1 MTQLSVNQAAFTDAL
16 IRAREASER
25 GDLPGALQLLVGL
38 IRESTDA
45 PGSERVVQAR
55 VALAEVYEGLAQYDG
70 ADEALAPYDVR
81 ALDDFAPHLRG
92 LLLLAF
98 GSRAYWQQDFPRSIT
113 LLNRALEVVEPMGD
127 AANLARVY
135 HCLGRT
141 YWSLDEQPLAREHY
155 EIAIEWGRRA
165 HRDRA
170 LAITYM
176 NLGLVARHEGDLDEA
191 GMCYRLALRLLRN
204 TTDEINRARLQNN
217 LAVMLLLQGNFYEAA
232 NASRRALEH
241 LAGSQAD
248 GLLAMIYNN
257 LAITLIYTG
266 EWAAAESHVQQSLA
280 MARAAGDRM
289 NEGKNLET
297 LGVLRAYQGRVNE
310 ANELLRCSLTR
321 AREMGSK
328 KDETQSLR
336 SLARLWLMAR
346 NTHLSLTYAREARD
360 VAREINDERLASEAT
375 LLLVEAYR
383 RSDKWMPAE
392 DWANVA
398 QSELVHLPYP
408 YLDAILQRNLASF
421 ISRRRDPSK
430 GERLFQQT
438 EEAFR
443 SMNATYQVAMTIF
456 EHSESL
462 VRRGE
467 YPAAHERF
475 REAARQFRDMGAQLD
490 AERAESEAQRAAEQ
504 MAAWQIPP
512 SPSINL
518 IPPDVAPLI
527 TQILSAASG
536 RERLLRELMFAA
548 KSALAADS
556 AAIFAADDDGQ
567 LYAQATIDL
576 NERGRERAARAVAQ
590 HLATKGRETVVAATS
605 ESGALGLS
613 SSAVAAR
620 CDALDEFCRT
630 LAPRRNGGAFVL
642 YLHAPAPLSD
652 RRREILDAL
661 TGCVRLALQ
670 MIDLRTDIKRAKPF
684 NAMALPSAAGLFPNI
699 IATSFA
705 MRDVLSRMER
715 LKDSDATVL
724 VLGES
729 GTGKEVIARALHEES
744 HRRDKVFLP
753 FNCTAAPR
761 ELVESQL
768 FGHRR
773 GTFTGAV
780 NDQRGIIRAA
790 EGGTLFLDEIG
801 DLSPEVQP
809 KLLRFLQGG
818 EIMPLGEAPLKVNV
832 RVIAATNR
840 DLELDTREGRFREDL
855 FYRLNT
861 FVIKVP
867 PLRERPED
875 IPLLASYYFEE
886 MCRRNNRQLSGITPE
901 AMSYLV
907 SYHWPGNVRQLR
919 SEIERIVVFAEDGQ
933 SVGAESLSSDILRA
947 ATAPSPV
954 RFHLDFSEPIDFKK
968 LMLDIERQL
977 LTAARARQRGN
988 MTRAAG
994 LLGLSRQ
1001 TLNYKLRRFDI
1012 AHTVMDGLGDRE
1024 Q

>member
-1 MTQLSVNQAAFTDAL
+1 MTQAPVNQTTFTDAL
-16 IRAREASER
+16 VRAQKANDRGDLSGAQTLLLELIASGADAHTSER
-25 GDLPGALQLLVGL
+25 GVL
-38 IRESTDA
+38 
-45 PGSERVVQAR
+45 AR
-55 VALAEVYEGLAQYDG
+55 TLLAEIYEGLGRYDSV
-70 ADEALAPYDVR
+70 DEALAPYDVR
-81 ALDDFAPHLRG
+81 ALDEFAPHLRG
-92 LLLLAF
+92 LLLVAM
-98 GSRAYWQQDFPRSIT
+98 GSRAYWQNDFPRSVT
-113 LLNRALEVVEPMGD
+113 LLNRGLECLEPTGD
-127 AANLARVY
+127 AASLSRAY

-141 YWSLDEQPLAREHY
+141 YWALDEQPLAREHY
-155 EIAIEWGRRA
+155 EMAIEWGRRA

-191 GMCYRLALRLLRN
+191 GMCYRRALRLLRH
-204 TTDEINRARLQNN
+204 TTDEINRGRLQTN
-217 LAVMLLLQGNFYEAA
+217 LGVMLLYQGNFYEAA

-241 LAGSQAD
+241 LAGSHND
-248 GLLAMIYNN
+248 LLLGMVYNN
-257 LAITLIYTG
+257 LAITSIYMG
-266 EWAAAESHVQQSLA
+266 EWAVAESRLQQALGI
-280 MARAAGDRM
+280 ARAGGDRLS
-289 NEGKNLET
+289 EGRYSET
-297 LGVLRAYQGRVNE
+297 LGALRAHQGRVSE
-310 ANELLRCSLTR
+310 ANELLRFAHTR
-321 AREMGSK
+321 AQEMGSK
-328 KDETQSLR
+328 KDETLALL
-336 SLARLWLMAR
+336 SLAKLWLMAR
-346 NTHLSLTYAREARD
+346 NMHLSLTYARNARD
-360 VAREINDERLASEAT
+360 LAREINDDRLASEAA
-375 LLLVEAYR
+375 LLMIEGYR

-392 DWANVA
+392 DWAAIA
-398 QSELVHLPYP
+398 QSELEHLPYP
-408 YLDAILQRNLASF
+408 YLDTILQRNLAGF

-443 SMNATYQVAMTIF
+443 SMNAAYQVAVTIF
-456 EHSESL
+456 EHAESL

-475 REAARQFRDMGAQLD
+475 LEAAKQFRSFGAQLD
-490 AERAESEAQRAAEQ
+490 AERAESEAQRAAER

-512 SPSINL
+512 APSINL

-527 TQILSAASG
+527 TQILSASSG

-556 AAIFAADDDGQ
+556 AAVFAADDDGQ
-567 LYAQATIDL
+567 LYAQAMIDL
-576 NERGRERAARAVAQ
+576 DEEGRERAAQAVIN
-590 HLATKGRETVVAATS
+590 HLAAKEKETGAQSADTGTLSLSTAGASRGATQS
-605 ESGALGLS
+605 EH
-613 SSAVAAR
+613 
-620 CDALDEFCRT
+620 CRT
-630 LAPRRNGGAFVL
+630 LGPRRNGGAFVL
-642 YLHAPAPLSD
+642 YLHAPSPLSD
-652 RRREILDAL
+652 RRRETLDAL
-661 TGCVRLALQ
+661 VGCARLALQ
-670 MIDLRTDIKRAKPF
+670 MIDLRSDMKRARPF
-684 NAMALPSAAGLFPNI
+684 NAMALPSASGLFPNI

-744 HRRDKVFLP
+744 SRRDKVFLP

-801 DLSPEVQP
+801 DLSLEVQP

-818 EIMPLGEAPLKVNV
+818 EIMPLGEAPQKVNV

-840 DLELDTREGRFREDL
+840 DLERDVREGRFREDL

-886 MCRRNNRQLSGITPE
+886 TCRRNNRQLAGITPE
-901 AMSYLV
+901 AMSHLV
-907 SYHWPGNVRQLR
+907 RYQWPGNVRQLR

-947 ATAPSPV
+947 ATAESPV
-954 RFHLDFSEPIDFKK
+954 RFHLDFSKPIDFKEI
-968 LMLDIERQL
+968 MLDVERQL
-977 LTAARARQRGN
+977 LTEALARHSGN

-1012 AHTVMDGLGDRE
+1012 AHPVTDETGVTDH
-1024 Q
+1024 

>member
-1 MTQLSVNQAAFTDAL
+1 MKQLPVHQAAFTDVL
-16 IRAREASER
+16 IRAQKASER
-25 GDLPGALQLLVGL
+25 GDLLDARKLLVDL
-38 IRESTDA
+38 IREGTDA
-45 PGSERVVQAR
+45 PQSERCVQAR
-55 VALAEVYEGLAQYDG
+55 TALAEVYEGLAQYEG

-81 ALDDFAPHLRG
+81 ALDDFPPHLRG

-98 GSRAYWQQDFPRSIT
+98 GSRAYWQHDFPRSVT
-113 LLNRALEVVEPMGD
+113 LLNRALEVLEPTGD

-204 TTDEINRARLQNN
+204 TTDEINRARLQTN
-217 LAVMLLLQGNFYEAA
+217 LGVMLLWQGNFYEAA
-232 NASRRALEH
+232 NATRRALEH
-241 LAGSQAD
+241 LAGSQSHSQ
-248 GLLAMIYNN
+248 LAAVYNN
-257 LAITLIYTG
+257 LALTLIYTG
-266 EWAAAESHVQQSLA
+266 EWAAAESHAQQALGI
-280 MARAAGDRM
+280 ARAAGDRM
-289 NEGKNLET
+289 GEGQYTET
-297 LGVLRAYQGRVNE
+297 LGALRSYQGRVNE
-310 ANELLRCSLTR
+310 ANELLRFSLVR

-328 KDETQSLR
+328 KDETQTLR
-336 SLARLWLMAR
+336 SLSKLWLMAR
-346 NTHLSLTYAREARD
+346 NTHLALTYAREARD
-360 VAREINDERLASEAT
+360 LAREINDERLASEAT
-375 LLLVEAYR
+375 LLLVEGYR

-392 DWANVA
+392 DWAAIA
-398 QSELVHLPYP
+398 QSELEHLPYP
-408 YLDAILQRNLASF
+408 YLDAILQRHVASF

-443 SMNATYQVAMTIF
+443 SMNAIYQVAVTIF
-456 EHSESL
+456 EHGESL
-462 VRRGE
+462 ARRGE

-475 REAARQFRDMGAQLD
+475 REAATQFRDMGAQLD
-490 AERAESEAQRAAEQ
+490 ADRADTEAQRAAER

-512 SPSINL
+512 APSINL

-536 RERLLRELMFAA
+536 RERLLRELMFTT

-576 NERGRERAARAVAQ
+576 NDGGRERAVRAVTQ
-590 HLATKGRETVVAATS
+590 HLAAKGKEAGANSVEGVAMA
-605 ESGALGLS
+605 LS
-613 SSAVAAR
+613 SSMPR
-620 CDALDEFCRT
+620 GALDEHCRT

-642 YLHAPAPLSD
+642 YLHAPSPLSD

-661 TGCVRLALQ
+661 VGCARLGLQ
-670 MIDLRTDIKRAKPF
+670 MIDLRTDMKRAKPF
-684 NAMALPSAAGLFPNI
+684 NAMALPSAAGLFPNM

-840 DLELDTREGRFREDL
+840 DLELDAREGRFREDL

-947 ATAPSPV
+947 AITPSPV

-977 LTAARARQRGN
+977 LTEAVTRQSGN

-1012 AHTVMDGLGDRE
+1012 AHPMMDGIDLE
-1024 Q
+1024 H

>member
-1 MTQLSVNQAAFTDAL
+1 MTQIPVNQAIFTDAL
-16 IRAREASER
+16 IRAQKANER
-25 GDLPGALQLLVGL
+25 GDLTGAQKLLLEL
-38 IRESTDA
+38 IAEGKDA
-45 PGSERVVQAR
+45 PGSERDVQAR
-55 VALAEVYEGLAQYDG
+55 TLLAEIYEGLGQYDG

-81 ALDDFAPHLRG
+81 ALDDLAPHLRG
-92 LLLLAF
+92 LLLVAF
-98 GSRAYWQQDFPRSIT
+98 GSRAYWQNDFPRSVT
-113 LLNRALEVVEPMGD
+113 LLNRALECLEPTGD
-127 AANLARVY
+127 ATSLARVY

-141 YWSLDEQPLAREHY
+141 YWALDEQPLAREHY
-155 EIAIEWGRRA
+155 EIAIEWGRRS

-191 GMCYRLALRLLRN
+191 GMCYRRALRLLRH
-204 TTDEINRARLQNN
+204 TADEINRARLQNN
-217 LAVMLLLQGNFYEAA
+217 LGVMLLYQGNFYEAA

-241 LAGSQAD
+241 LTGSQN
-248 GLLAMIYNN
+248 GLLLGMVYNN
-257 LAITLIYTG
+257 LAIVALYMG
-266 EWAAAESHVQQSLA
+266 EWAVAESRLQQALGI
-280 MARAAGDRM
+280 ARSSGDRLT
-289 NEGKNLET
+289 EGTYTET
-297 LGVLRAYQGRVNE
+297 LGQLRTHQGRVSE
-310 ANELLRCSLTR
+310 ANELLRFALAR
-321 AREMGSK
+321 AVEMGSK
-328 KDETQSLR
+328 KDETQALL
-336 SLARLWLMAR
+336 SLAKLWLMSR
-346 NTHLSLTYAREARD
+346 NMHLSLTYARNARD
-360 VAREINDERLASEAT
+360 LAREINDERLASEAA
-375 LLLVEAYR
+375 LLMIEGYR

-392 DWANVA
+392 DWASVA
-398 QSELVHLPYP
+398 QSELEHLPYP
-408 YLDAILQRNLASF
+408 YLDTILQRNLASF

-443 SMNATYQVAMTIF
+443 SMNAAYQVAVTIF
-456 EHSESL
+456 EHGESL

-475 REAARQFRDMGAQLD
+475 TEAARQFHSFGAQVD
-490 AERAESEAQRAAEQ
+490 GERAESEAQRAAER

-512 SPSINL
+512 APSINL

-527 TQILSAASG
+527 TQILSASSG

-576 NERGRERAARAVAQ
+576 DEQGRERAAKAVSD
-590 HLATKGRETVVAATS
+590 HLAAKEREAGATPS
-605 ESGALGLS
+605 ESSALGLS
-613 SSAVAAR
+613 SSAPR
-620 CDALDEFCRT
+620 GALDEHCRT

-642 YLHAPAPLSD
+642 YLHAPSPLSD

-661 TGCVRLALQ
+661 TGCARLALQ
-670 MIDLRTDIKRAKPF
+670 MIDLRTDMKRARPF
-684 NAMALPSAAGLFPNI
+684 NAMALPSASGLFPNI
-699 IATSFA
+699 IATSFV

-744 HRRDKVFLP
+744 GRRDKVFLP

-801 DLSPEVQP
+801 DLSLEVQP

-818 EIMPLGEAPLKVNV
+818 EIMPLGEAPQKVNV

-840 DLELDTREGRFREDL
+840 DLELDVREGRFREDL

-875 IPLLASYYFEE
+875 IPLLVSYYFEE
-886 MCRRNNRQLSGITPE
+886 TCRRNNRQLAGITPE

-907 SYHWPGNVRQLR
+907 RYQWPGNVRQLR

-947 ATAPSPV
+947 AAQQSPV
-954 RFHLDFSEPIDFKK
+954 RFHLDFSKPIDFKEI
-968 LMLDIERQL
+968 MLEVERQL
-977 LTAARARQRGN
+977 LTEALARYSGN

-1001 TLNYKLRRFDI
+1001 TLNYKLRRFDV
-1012 AHTVMDGLGDRE
+1012 AHRISDDPSDKE
-1024 Q
+1024 H

>member
-1 MTQLSVNQAAFTDAL
+1 MKQLPINQAAFSDAL
-16 IRAREASER
+16 IRAQKATER
-25 GDLPGALQLLVGL
+25 GDLLGAQKLLVEL
-38 IRESTDA
+38 IGEGTDQ
-45 PGSERVVQAR
+45 PTSERGIQAR
-55 VALAEVYEGLAQYDG
+55 TALAEVCEGLAQYEG
-70 ADEALAPYDVR
+70 ADEALSPYDVR
-81 ALDDFAPHLRG
+81 ALDDFSPHLRG

-98 GSRAYWQQDFPRSIT
+98 GSCAYWQQDFPRSVT
-113 LLNRALEVVEPMGD
+113 LLNRALELLEPMGD
-127 AANLARVY
+127 AVSLHRVY

-204 TTDEINRARLQNN
+204 TTDEINRARLQTN

-232 NASRRALEH
+232 NASQRALEH
-241 LAGSQAD
+241 LAGSQS
-248 GLLAMIYNN
+248 GSLLAIVNNN
-257 LAITLIYTG
+257 LAITQIYTG
-266 EWAAAESHVQQSLA
+266 EWAMAESRAQQALGI
-280 MARAAGDRM
+280 ARDTGDRIK
-289 NEGKNLET
+289 EGAGMET
-297 LGVLRAYQGRVNE
+297 LGVLRAHQGRIPE
-310 ANELLRCSLTR
+310 ANELLRNSLTI
-321 AREMGSK
+321 ARETGSK

-336 SLARLWLMAR
+336 SLARLWLMSR
-346 NTHLSLTYAREARD
+346 NTHLALTYAREARD
-360 VAREINDERLASEAT
+360 LAREINDERLASEAT
-375 LLLVEAYR
+375 LLLVEGYR
-383 RSDKWMPAE
+383 RSDKWMAAE
-392 DWANVA
+392 DWARVA
-398 QSELVHLPYP
+398 QSELEHLPYP
-408 YLDAILQRNLASF
+408 YLDAILQRNLACF

-443 SMNATYQVAMTIF
+443 SMNAAYQVAVTIF
-456 EHSESL
+456 EHGESL

-475 REAARQFRDMGAQLD
+475 CEAAKQFQELGAKLD
-490 AERAESEAQRAAEQ
+490 SERAETEAQRASEQ
-504 MAAWQIPP
+504 MAAWHIPP
-512 SPSINL
+512 APSINL

-527 TQILSAASG
+527 TQILSASSG

-576 NERGRERAARAVAQ
+576 NEPGRERAARAVAQ
-590 HLATKGRETVVAATS
+590 HLAAKGGEAGATTA
-605 ESGALGLS
+605 EGGALLASHVPRG
-613 SSAVAAR
+613 
-620 CDALDEFCRT
+620 ALDEHCRT

-642 YLHAPAPLSD
+642 YLHAPSPLSD

-661 TGCVRLALQ
+661 VGCVRLALR
-670 MIDLRTDIKRAKPF
+670 MIDLRSDMKRAKPF
-684 NAMALPSAAGLFPNI
+684 NAMALPSASGLFPNI

-705 MRDVLSRMER
+705 MRDVLSRLER

-801 DLSPEVQP
+801 DLSLEVQP

-818 EIMPLGEAPLKVNV
+818 EIMPLGEAPQKVNV

-840 DLELDTREGRFREDL
+840 DLEQDTHAGRFREDL

-886 MCRRNNRQLSGITPE
+886 MCRRNNRQLAGITPE
-901 AMSYLV
+901 AMSFLV
-907 SYHWPGNVRQLR
+907 GYHWPGNVRQLR

-933 SVGAESLSSDILRA
+933 SVGAESLSSDILRT
-947 ATAPSPV
+947 ATATSSPV

-977 LTAARARQRGN
+977 LTEALARQSGN

-1012 AHTVMDGLGDRE
+1012 AHTVMDGYNDSE
-1024 Q
+1024 H

>member
-1 MTQLSVNQAAFTDAL
+1 
-16 IRAREASER
+16 E
-25 GDLPGALQLLVGL
+25 
-38 IRESTDA
+38 
-45 PGSERVVQAR
+45 
-55 VALAEVYEGLAQYDG
+55 G

-92 LLLLAF
+92 LLLVAF
-98 GSRAYWQQDFPRSIT
+98 GSRAYWQNDFPRSVT
-113 LLNRALEVVEPMGD
+113 LLNRALEVLEPTGD
-127 AANLARVY
+127 AASLARAY

-141 YWSLDEQPLAREHY
+141 YWALDEQPLAREHY

-191 GMCYRLALRLLRN
+191 GMCYRRALRLLRN

-217 LAVMLLLQGNFYEAA
+217 LGVMLLYQGNFYEAA

-241 LAGSQAD
+241 LSGSQND
-248 GLLAMIYNN
+248 LLLGMVYNN
-257 LAITLIYTG
+257 LAITSIYTG
-266 EWAAAESHVQQSLA
+266 EWAVAESRLQQALGI
-280 MARAAGDRM
+280 ARAGGDLLS
-289 NEGKNLET
+289 EGRYTET
-297 LGVLRAYQGRVNE
+297 LGALRSYQGRVKE
-310 ANELLRCSLTR
+310 ANELLRSALAR
-321 AREMGSK
+321 AKETGSK
-328 KDETQSLR
+328 KDETQALL

-346 NTHLSLTYAREARD
+346 NMHLSLTYARNARD
-360 VAREINDERLASEAT
+360 LAREINDERFASEAA
-375 LLLVEAYR
+375 LLMIEGYR

-392 DWANVA
+392 DWATVA
-398 QSELVHLPYP
+398 QGELELLPYP

-443 SMNATYQVAMTIF
+443 SMNAAYQAAVTIF
-456 EHSESL
+456 EHGESL

-475 REAARQFRDMGAQLD
+475 LEAAKQFRDFGAQLD
-490 AERAESEAQRAAEQ
+490 AERAETEAQRASER

-512 SPSINL
+512 APSINL

-527 TQILSAASG
+527 TQILGAASG

-576 NERGRERAARAVAQ
+576 DERGRERAARSVAAHLSAKEKEGSATPAEAVAQ
-590 HLATKGRETVVAATS
+590 R
-605 ESGALGLS
+605 GLS
-613 SSAVAAR
+613 PAAAVVGSATR
-620 CDALDEFCRT
+620 EPLDEHCRT

-642 YLHAPAPLSD
+642 YLHAPSPLSD

-661 TGCVRLALQ
+661 TGCARLALQ
-670 MIDLRTDIKRAKPF
+670 MIDLRSDMKRARPF
-684 NAMALPSAAGLFPNI
+684 NAMALPSASGLFPNI

-715 LKDSDATVL
+715 LKDSEATVL

-801 DLSPEVQP
+801 DLSLEVQP

-840 DLELDTREGRFREDL
+840 DLEQDVREGRFREDL

-886 MCRRNNRQLSGITPE
+886 TCRRNNRQLAGITPE

-907 SYHWPGNVRQLR
+907 RYQWPGNVRQLR

-947 ATAPSPV
+947 AATHSPV
-954 RFHLDFSEPIDFKK
+954 RFHLDFSKAIDFKEI
-968 LMLDIERQL
+968 MQDVERQL
-977 LTAARARQRGN
+977 LTEALARYSGN

-1001 TLNYKLRRFDI
+1001 TLNYKLHRFDI
-1012 AHTVMDGLGDRE
+1012 SPPGTDDTTDDKAP
-1024 Q
+1024 

>member
-1 MTQLSVNQAAFTDAL
+1 MKQLPVNQVTFADAL
-16 IRAREASER
+16 IRAQKAVER
-25 GDLPGALQLLVGL
+25 GDLLGARKLLVDL
-38 IRESTDA
+38 IEDGTDA
-45 PGSERVVQAR
+45 PQSERGVQAR
-55 VALAEVYEGLAQYDG
+55 TALAEVYEGLAQYEG
-70 ADEALAPYDVR
+70 ADKALAPYDVR
-81 ALDDFAPHLRG
+81 ALDDFPPHLRG

-98 GSRAYWQQDFPRSIT
+98 GSRAYWQHDFPRSVT
-113 LLNRALEVVEPMGD
+113 LLNRALEVLEPTGD

-204 TTDEINRARLQNN
+204 TTDEINRARLQTN
-217 LAVMLLLQGNFYEAA
+217 LGVMLLWQGNFYEAA
-232 NASRRALEH
+232 NATRRALEH
-241 LAGSQAD
+241 LSGTQGD
-248 GLLAMIYNN
+248 NLLSIVYNN
-257 LAITLIYTG
+257 LALTLIYTG
-266 EWAAAESHVQQSLA
+266 EWAAAESHAQQALGI
-280 MARAAGDRM
+280 ARASGDRM
-289 NEGKNLET
+289 GEGQYTET
-297 LGVLRAYQGRVNE
+297 LGALRSYQGRVNE
-310 ANELLRCSLTR
+310 ANELLRFSLVR

-328 KDETQSLR
+328 KDETQTLR
-336 SLARLWLMAR
+336 SLSKLWLMAR
-346 NTHLSLTYAREARD
+346 NTHLALTYAREARD
-360 VAREINDERLASEAT
+360 LAREINDERLASEAT
-375 LLLVEAYR
+375 LLLVEGYR

-392 DWANVA
+392 DWAAIA
-398 QSELVHLPYP
+398 QSELEHLPYP
-408 YLDAILQRNLASF
+408 YLDAILQRHVASF

-443 SMNATYQVAMTIF
+443 SMNATYQVAVTIF
-456 EHSESL
+456 EHGESL

-475 REAARQFRDMGAQLD
+475 REAAIQFREMGAKLD
-490 AERAESEAQRAAEQ
+490 AERADTEAQRAAER

-512 SPSINL
+512 APSIHL

-536 RERLLRELMFAA
+536 RERLLRELMFAT

-576 NERGRERAARAVAQ
+576 NDGGRDRAMRAVAQ
-590 HLATKGRETVVAATS
+590 HLAAKGKETGASAVESVALA
-605 ESGALGLS
+605 LS
-613 SSAVAAR
+613 SSMPR
-620 CDALDEFCRT
+620 GALDEHCRT

-642 YLHAPAPLSD
+642 YLHAPSPLSD

-661 TGCVRLALQ
+661 VGCARLALQ
-670 MIDLRTDIKRAKPF
+670 MIDLRTDMKRVKPF
-684 NAMALPSAAGLFPNI
+684 NAMALPSAAGLFPNM

-840 DLELDTREGRFREDL
+840 DLELDAREGRFREDL

-947 ATAPSPV
+947 AITPSPV

-977 LTAARARQRGN
+977 LTEAVTRQSGN

-1012 AHTVMDGLGDRE
+1012 AHPMMDGVGDA
-1024 Q
+1024 

>member
-1 MTQLSVNQAAFTDAL
+1 MKQLPVNQAAFTDAL
-16 IRAREASER
+16 IRAQKASER
-25 GDLPGALQLLVGL
+25 GDLLGAHKLLVELTKEG
-38 IRESTDA
+38 TDA
-45 PGSERVVQAR
+45 PASERGVQAR
-55 VALAEVYEGLAQYDG
+55 TALAEVYEGLAQYDG

-81 ALDDFAPHLRG
+81 ALDDYAPHLRG

-98 GSRAYWQQDFPRSIT
+98 GSRAYWQHDFPRSVT
-113 LLNRALEVVEPMGD
+113 LLNRALEVLEPTGD

-204 TTDEINRARLQNN
+204 TTDEINRARLQTN

-241 LAGSQAD
+241 LAGSQSD
-248 GLLAMIYNN
+248 SLLSMVYNN

-266 EWAAAESHVQQSLA
+266 EWAAAESRAQQALGL
-280 MARAAGDRM
+280 ARAAGDRM
-289 NEGKNLET
+289 KEGTYTET
-297 LGVLRAYQGRVNE
+297 LGVLRAHQGRINE
-310 ANELLRCSLTR
+310 ANEMLRFSLMR

-336 SLARLWLMAR
+336 SLSRLWLMAR
-346 NTHLSLTYAREARD
+346 NMHLSLTYAREARD

-375 LLLVEAYR
+375 LLLVEGYR

-392 DWANVA
+392 DWANIA

-408 YLDAILQRNLASF
+408 YLDAILQRNVASF

-443 SMNATYQVAMTIF
+443 SMNATYQVAVTVF
-456 EHSESL
+456 EHAESL

-475 REAARQFRDMGAQLD
+475 REAATQFREMGAQLD
-490 AERAESEAQRAAEQ
+490 AERADTEAQRAAER

-512 SPSINL
+512 APSINL

-527 TQILSAASG
+527 TQILNAASG

-576 NERGRERAARAVAQ
+576 DERGRERAARAVAQ
-590 HLATKGRETVVAATS
+590 HLATKGREAGTNAA

-613 SSAVAAR
+613 SSAMPR
-620 CDALDEFCRT
+620 GSLDEFCRL

-661 TGCVRLALQ
+661 TGCVRVALQ
-670 MIDLRTDIKRAKPF
+670 MIDLRTDMKRAKPF

-907 SYHWPGNVRQLR
+907 GYQWPGNVRQLR

-947 ATAPSPV
+947 AIAPSPV

-977 LTAARARQRGN
+977 LTEALTRQSGN

-1012 AHTVMDGLGDRE
+1012 AHPMMEGVGDTE
-1024 Q
+1024 H

>member
-1 MTQLSVNQAAFTDAL
+1 MKQLPVNQAAFTDAL
-16 IRAREASER
+16 IRAQKASER
-25 GDLPGALQLLVGL
+25 GDLLDARKLLVDL
-38 IRESTDA
+38 IREGTDA
-45 PGSERVVQAR
+45 PQTERGVQAR
-55 VALAEVYEGLAQYDG
+55 TALAEVYEGLAQYEG

-81 ALDDFAPHLRG
+81 ALDDFPPHLRG

-98 GSRAYWQQDFPRSIT
+98 GSRAYWQHDFPRSVT
-113 LLNRALEVVEPMGD
+113 LLNRALEVLEPTGD
-127 AANLARVY
+127 AVNMARVY

-204 TTDEINRARLQNN
+204 TTDEINRARLQTN
-217 LAVMLLLQGNFYEAA
+217 LGVMLLWQGNFYEAA
-232 NASRRALEH
+232 NATRRALEH
-241 LAGSQAD
+241 LAGAQGATQLSVV
-248 GLLAMIYNN
+248 YNN
-257 LAITLIYTG
+257 LALILIYTG
-266 EWAAAESHVQQSLA
+266 EWAASESHAQQALGI
-280 MARAAGDRM
+280 ARAAGDRM
-289 NEGKNLET
+289 GEGQYTET
-297 LGVLRAYQGRVNE
+297 LGALRSCQGRVNE
-310 ANELLRCSLTR
+310 ANELLRFSLVR

-328 KDETQSLR
+328 KDETQTLR
-336 SLARLWLMAR
+336 SLSKLWLMAR
-346 NTHLSLTYAREARD
+346 NTHLALTYAREARD
-360 VAREINDERLASEAT
+360 LAREINDERLASEAT
-375 LLLVEAYR
+375 LLLVEGYR

-392 DWANVA
+392 DWAAVA
-398 QSELVHLPYP
+398 QSELEHLPYP
-408 YLDAILQRNLASF
+408 YLDAILQRHVASF

-443 SMNATYQVAMTIF
+443 SMNAIYQVAVTIF
-456 EHSESL
+456 EHGESL
-462 VRRGE
+462 ARRGE

-475 REAARQFRDMGAQLD
+475 REAATQFRDMGAQLD
-490 AERAESEAQRAAEQ
+490 ADRADTEAQRAADR

-512 SPSINL
+512 APSINL

-536 RERLLRELMFAA
+536 RERLLRELMFTT

-576 NERGRERAARAVAQ
+576 NDGGRERAIRAVAQ
-590 HLATKGRETVVAATS
+590 HLAAKGKEA
-605 ESGALGLS
+605 GANSVEGMAMALS
-613 SSAVAAR
+613 SSMPR
-620 CDALDEFCRT
+620 GALDEHCRT

-642 YLHAPAPLSD
+642 YLHAPSPLSD

-661 TGCVRLALQ
+661 VGCARLALQ
-670 MIDLRTDIKRAKPF
+670 MIDLRTDMKRAKPF
-684 NAMALPSAAGLFPNI
+684 NAMALPSAAGLFPNM

-840 DLELDTREGRFREDL
+840 DLELDAREGRFREDL

-947 ATAPSPV
+947 AITPSPV

-977 LTAARARQRGN
+977 LTEAVTRQSGN

-1012 AHTVMDGLGDRE
+1012 AHPMMDGIDME
-1024 Q
+1024 H

>member
-1 MTQLSVNQAAFTDAL
+1 MTQVPVNQATFTDAL
-16 IRAREASER
+16 VRAQKANER
-25 GDLPGALQLLVGL
+25 GDLPGAQNLLLELVATG
-38 IRESTDA
+38 RDAST
-45 PGSERVVQAR
+45 SERGVLAR
-55 VALAEVYEGLAQYDG
+55 TLLAEIYEGLGQYDG

-81 ALDDFAPHLRG
+81 SLEEFAPHLRG
-92 LLLLAF
+92 LLLVAM
-98 GSRAYWQQDFPRSIT
+98 GSRAYWQNDFPRSVT
-113 LLNRALEVVEPMGD
+113 LLNRALECLEPTGD
-127 AANLARVY
+127 AASLARAY

-141 YWSLDEQPLAREHY
+141 YWALDEQPLAREHY
-155 EIAIEWGRRA
+155 ELAIEWGRRA

-191 GMCYRLALRLLRN
+191 GMCYRRALRLLRH

-217 LAVMLLLQGNFYEAA
+217 LSVMLLFQGNFYEAA
-232 NASRRALEH
+232 KASRRALEH
-241 LAGSQAD
+241 LSGSRND
-248 GLLAMIYNN
+248 LLLGLVYNN
-257 LAITLIYTG
+257 FAITSIYTG
-266 EWAAAESHVQQSLA
+266 DWAMAESLVQRALGL
-280 MARAAGDRM
+280 ARAGGDRLT
-289 NEGKNLET
+289 EGRYTET
-297 LGVLRAYQGRVNE
+297 LGALRAHQGRVNE
-310 ANELLRCSLTR
+310 ANDLLRFALAR
-321 AREMGSK
+321 ARELDSK
-328 KDETQSLR
+328 KDETQTLV
-336 SLARLWLMAR
+336 SLAKLWLMAR
-346 NTHLSLTYAREARD
+346 NVHLSLTYARNARD
-360 VAREINDERLASEAT
+360 LSREINDERLASEAT
-375 LLLVEAYR
+375 LLMSEGYR

-392 DWANVA
+392 DWAAVA
-398 QSELVHLPYP
+398 QSELEQLPYP
-408 YLDAILQRNLASF
+408 YLDTILQRNLASF

-443 SMNATYQVAMTIF
+443 SMNAAYQVAVTIF
-456 EHSESL
+456 EHGESL

-475 REAARQFRDMGAQLD
+475 LEAARQFHSFGAQLD
-490 AERAESEAQRAAEQ
+490 GERAESEAQRASEH
-504 MAAWQIPP
+504 MAAWQIP
-512 SPSINL
+512 SAPSINL

-527 TQILSAASG
+527 TQILSASSG
-536 RERLLRELMFAA
+536 RERLLRELMFAT

-556 AAIFAADDDGQ
+556 AAIFASDDDGQ

-576 NERGRERAARAVAQ
+576 DEAGRERAARTVAS
-590 HLATKGRETVVAATS
+590 HLELKEEGTVSS
-605 ESGALGLS
+605 ESGTLS
-613 SSAVAAR
+613 LSTAAQR
-620 CDALDEFCRT
+620 ASHDEHCRT

-642 YLHAPAPLSD
+642 YLHAPSPLSD

-661 TGCVRLALQ
+661 TGCARLALQ
-670 MIDLRTDIKRAKPF
+670 MIDLRSDMKRARPF
-684 NAMALPSAAGLFPNI
+684 NAMALPTASGLFPNI

-715 LKDSDATVL
+715 LKDSEATVL

-744 HRRDKVFLP
+744 GRHDKVFLP

-801 DLSPEVQP
+801 DLSLEVQP

-818 EIMPLGEAPLKVNV
+818 EIMPLGEAPQKVNV

-840 DLELDTREGRFREDL
+840 DLERDVREGHFREDL

-886 MCRRNNRQLSGITPE
+886 TCRRNNRQLAGITPE

-907 SYHWPGNVRQLR
+907 RYQWPGNVRQLR

-947 ATAPSPV
+947 ATTESPV
-954 RFHLDFSEPIDFKK
+954 RFHLDFSKPIDFKEI
-968 LMLDIERQL
+968 MLDIERQL
-977 LTAARARQRGN
+977 LTEALARHSGN

-1001 TLNYKLRRFDI
+1001 TLNYKLRRFDMASPVTDETGI
-1012 AHTVMDGLGDRE
+1012 TDH
-1024 Q
+1024 